1 MQYSHLLYSIGM
13 IYTLLQ
19 RSLFMSYDTVG
30 SLQRM
35 QQLEQ
40 AQAASGKRL
49 VLKPIYSTLD
59 TWLIVIAVILFI
71 PTFTFSLVA
80 FLIYYYTKAF
90 FIRTQLVKNVA
101 TGEKFYVDKQDF
113 KQYKKD
119 FKSKEKQVRKISDL
133 K

>member
-1 MQYSHLLYSIGM
+1 
-13 IYTLLQ
+13 
-19 RSLFMSYDTVG
+19 MSYDTVG

-40 AQAASGKRL
+40 AQAAAGERL
-49 VLKPIYSTLD
+49 VLKRANTTLD
-59 TWLIVIAVILFI
+59 TWLAVIAVILFI

-80 FLIYYYTKAF
+80 LLIYYFTKEF
-90 FIRTQLVKNVA
+90 FAKTCLVKNIA
-101 TGEKFYVDKQDF
+101 TGEKFYVDKQEF